1 MKKRITY
8 RHLDND
14 STMDVVLTITEEDGH
29 YVSRVEP
36 AAGAPESFRAPT
48 FYGKTADQAE
58 RMMRKVLEKEYEAAA
73 EVVLEG

>member
-14 STMDVVLTITEEDGH
+14 SRMDVILTVTEEDGH

-36 AAGAPESFRAPT
+36 ADGAPATFRAPT

-73 EVVLEG
+73 ELVIEP

>member
-14 STMDVVLTITEEDGH
+14 STMEVVLSVTEEEGH
-29 YVSRVEP
+29 FVSRVEP
-36 AAGAPESFRAPT
+36 AAGAPGSFRAPT

-58 RMMRKVLEKEYEAAA
+58 RMMRKVLEKEYEPAA
-73 EVVLEG
+73 EVVIEG